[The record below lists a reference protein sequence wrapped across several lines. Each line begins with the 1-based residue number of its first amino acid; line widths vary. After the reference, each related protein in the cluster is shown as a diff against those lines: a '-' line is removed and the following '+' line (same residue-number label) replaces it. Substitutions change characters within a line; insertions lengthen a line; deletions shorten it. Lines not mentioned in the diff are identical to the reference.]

1 MILTI
6 SINVDKLISEVG
18 KKYYFFIENITASNI
33 EWTNNG
39 SGTVTD
45 LEITVDNNTLETV
58 TNFSLGYSASLV
70 NSQNAQ
76 LYEDDNGNV
85 VIDDHII
92 ELTGTVNPDDNAD
105 ILYMILKGILKI
117 KDVNNDNLI
126 FAFSLDSE
134 RNVVNKSLILV
145 DIINGYF
152 RNGIDIKNPTITI
165 QDYNLRRGFNYVYI
179 YALNRYYYV
188 QNIEVT
194 TKNMVALAL
203 AEDVLMSHKDLI
215 LRQKAYILRQEN
227 DYNEDII
234 DDMYITEYNKNVE
247 YTTITYTNNIFEV
260 SGSTYDGDFI
270 VITVNEE
277 AL

>member
-92 ELTGTVNPDDNAD
+92 TMTGNIDLDNSNV
-105 ILYMILKGILKI
+105 LYMVQKGILKI
-117 KDVNNDNLI
+117 QNVNNNNLI
-126 FAFSLDSE
+126 FCYSLDSE
-134 RNVVNKSLILV
+134 RNVVNKTLYLV

-152 RNGIDIKNPTITI
+152 RNGVNIKNPVITI
-165 QDYNLRRGFNYVYI
+165 QDYKLKNTFNYVYI
-179 YALNRYYYV
+179 YALNRYYFV

-194 TKNMVALAL
+194 TKNMTALAL

-215 LRQKAYILRQEN
+215 LEQYGLISRNEN
-227 DYNEDII
+227 DFNSYLPDNRRAYYDKPII
-234 DDMYITEYNKNVE
+234 EYTEYDTGEYFNNVDVAGTSNDPVC
-247 YTTITYTNNIFEV
+247 YVLEV
-260 SGSTYDGDFI
+260 VRGD
-270 VITVNEE
+270 
-277 AL
+277 